1 MSEMPSPWHNVGPPG
16 AGGVTQLRI
25 ELDALSPAERRD
37 LANAL
42 LRAAWSA
49 VLEDTRIV
57 LLDLL
62 VEVDDT
68 VLGEPREHIAGPRSA
83 RCPESLT
90 RAQTFA
96 ANAFRRRRRA
106 FVRHADEARPTRA
119 RVAALACAARPRET
133 SSIADDADRQGSG
146 RRACAS
152 HRGRSTARS
161 SAAS

>member
-1 MSEMPSPWHNVGPPG
+1 LLG
-16 AGGVTQLRI
+16 ADGVRPLRI

-68 VLGEPREHIAGPRSA
+68 VLGEAG
-83 RCPESLT
+83 
-90 RAQTFA
+90 
-96 ANAFRRRRRA
+96 
-106 FVRHADEARPTRA
+106 
-119 RVAALACAARPRET
+119 
-133 SSIADDADRQGSG
+133 
-146 RRACAS
+146 
-152 HRGRSTARS
+152 
-161 SAAS
+161 